1 MSTPLKLA
9 ENMTK
14 HLTKAELEAR
24 QKAEA
29 GLTKAKRVYLK
40 APKWLSKQAR
50 QIFQDTKKR
59 LKGLD
64 LLEPADIDLL
74 ANYAD
79 AQARYQEGVKHIN
92 LQSDTKEINAV
103 QAWSRI
109 ALAYADK
116 LGFSQTARARLAR
129 RRAQEEPLD
138 DMDAVLEGIHIMRN
152 GEAADVR

>member
-1 MSTPLKLA
+1 MS
-9 ENMTK
+9 K

-29 GLTKAKRVYLK
+29 QLKRTKRTYLK
-40 APKWLSKQAR
+40 PPKWLSKEAW

-79 AQARYQEGVKHIN
+79 AQARYQKGVKHLN
-92 LQSDTKEINAV
+92 LASDTKEVQAV

-138 DMDAVLEGIHIMRN
+138 EMEEVLSGAKDLLRN
-152 GEAADVR
+152 GEGG